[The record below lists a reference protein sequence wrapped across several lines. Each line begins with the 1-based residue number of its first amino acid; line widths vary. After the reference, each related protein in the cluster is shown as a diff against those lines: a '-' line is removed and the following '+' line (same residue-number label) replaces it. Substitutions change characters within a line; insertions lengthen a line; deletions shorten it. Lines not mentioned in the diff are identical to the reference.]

1 MMTATVRKMSA
12 VDPSGRVL
20 VPSEWRT
27 ALDLKPGAEVV
38 LVKHSGSIEIMSRE
52 EVLRRV
58 QAFGAGLAVP
68 GASAVDELIE
78 ERRNQARQEHGS

>member
-1 MMTATVRKMSA
+1 M
-12 VDPSGRVL
+12 
-20 VPSEWRT
+20 
-27 ALDLKPGAEVV
+27 
-38 LVKHSGSIEIMSRE
+38 KHSGSIEIMTRE

-68 GASAVDELIE
+68 GVSAVDELIE